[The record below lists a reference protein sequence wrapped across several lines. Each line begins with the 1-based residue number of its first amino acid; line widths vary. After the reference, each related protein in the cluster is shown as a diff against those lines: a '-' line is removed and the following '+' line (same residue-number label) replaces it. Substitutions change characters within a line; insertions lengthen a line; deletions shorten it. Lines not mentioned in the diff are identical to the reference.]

1 MFTMN
6 VMTAKGQ
13 QEARPN
19 ISLSE
24 YDNQEAKNSK
34 SARTSAEKK
43 RLLLQNFQALLDELE
58 EDKEAEVHQ
67 I

>member
-6 VMTAKGQ
+6 VMTAKGE

-24 YDNQEAKNSK
+24 YDNHEAKNFK
-34 SARTSAEKK
+34 SARTNAERK
-43 RLLLQNFQALLDELE
+43 RLLLQNFLA
-58 EDKEAEVHQ
+58 
-67 I
+67 